1 MSSTHKIID
10 PFLVCLNLIEYFTV
24 VIATVFVVVVVVVV
38 VVVLF
43 LVSFFFKVVMNLVD
57 KHYPAYI

>member
-38 VVVLF
+38 VLF

>member
-38 VVVLF
+38 VVLF

>member
-38 VVVLF
+38 LF

-57 KHYPAYI
+57 KHYPGYI